1 MWRQVLLLGLGSWER
16 CVHGFFSLINMNP
29 APLQKCTGLINE
41 ILIFLV
47 WCFSD
52 FTALTGIRNKH
63 RHQLLAKNKGPGEAF
78 AVVFCGV
85 PEVALPVP
93 RSEVVTEPSLSLPAV
108 GLASSRR
115 VLWRESWVLCV
126 PGDLT
131 AGLPSAK

>member
-1 MWRQVLLLGLGSWER
+1 MLEGGVCGGRSCCWAQVAGR
-16 CVHGFFSLINMNP
+16 DVYMVFSLINMNP

-85 PEVALPVP
+85 PEFALPVP
-93 RSEVVTEPSLSLPAV
+93 RSEVVTEPFH
-108 GLASSRR
+108 
-115 VLWRESWVLCV
+115 
-126 PGDLT
+126 
-131 AGLPSAK
+131 

>member
-1 MWRQVLLLGLGSWER
+1 MV
-16 CVHGFFSLINMNP
+16 FSLTNMNP

-78 AVVFCGV
+78 VVVFCGV
-85 PEVALPVP
+85 PEFALPVP
-93 RSEVVTEPSLSLPAV
+93 RSEVVTEPSLTLPAV
-108 GLASSRR
+108 GPVEGELGPLPARRPHCWLA
-115 VLWRESWVLCV
+115 VCKIIFH
-126 PGDLT
+126 PI
-131 AGLPSAK
+131 AG

>member
-1 MWRQVLLLGLGSWER
+1 MV
-16 CVHGFFSLINMNP
+16 FSLINMNP

-85 PEVALPVP
+85 PEFALPVP
-93 RSEVVTEPSLSLPAV
+93 RSEVVTEPFH
-108 GLASSRR
+108 
-115 VLWRESWVLCV
+115 
-126 PGDLT
+126 
-131 AGLPSAK
+131 